1 MLTVDHAGIE
11 MGNRHWRRTDRC
23 LAVDLGVMPLV
34 DLRIIAAQPDAADRK
49 SAVTL
54 SLRDAGFLQQ
64 RQCAAAGAEIDAL
77 ARGRTHVA
85 ALGILHVEAQATA
98 RLGPKIVD

>member
-1 MLTVDHAGIE
+1 
-11 MGNRHWRRTDRC
+11 
-23 LAVDLGVMPLV
+23 MPLV

-64 RQCAAAGAEIDAL
+64 RQCAAAGAEIDEL

-85 ALGILHVEAQATA
+85 ALGILHVEAPAAA
-98 RLGPKIVD
+98 RLAT